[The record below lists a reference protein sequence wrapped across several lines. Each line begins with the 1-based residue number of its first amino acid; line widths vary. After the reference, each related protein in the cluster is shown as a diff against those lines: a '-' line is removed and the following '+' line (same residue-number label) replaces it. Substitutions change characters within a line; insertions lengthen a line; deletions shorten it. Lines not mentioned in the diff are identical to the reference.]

1 MSNHFKPTNV
11 LIIGGTGTIGAY
23 ITSSLL
29 SAASPKPYTTLS
41 LFTRPGWDS
50 DASSKKTKLIQH
62 WQSQGLNVITGDVE
76 SLEQDGF
83 TKIFDEG
90 KFDTVISCL
99 GRATLKYQPKI
110 IDAAEHSQ
118 SVQWFLPSE
127 FGTDVA
133 HNENSPNEPTHV
145 GKLALRKHIRENIER
160 LKVTYVVTGPYFDM
174 WLYPTPGYEQA
185 GGFVPVEKKAYIIG
199 DKKEGS
205 VEEGRV
211 GFCTMWDVGKFVT
224 ATLRHPAQSFGK
236 ALRVQSF
243 IVTPKEVLD
252 EFEKQTGGSEFKV
265 TYTPVR
271 EIEELEEVLWDKK
284 SDNPQPQPQAT
295 FVTLRRIWAKGG
307 TLYEKNDNEV
317 LEVKQEDLDTLEEG
331 VRRFLAGGYKAE
343 TFGVNGVR
351 SVL

>member
-1 MSNHFKPTNV
+1 MSNDFKPTNV

-29 SAASPKPYTTLS
+29 SAATPKPYTTLS

-50 DASSKKTKLIQH
+50 DPSSQKTQLIKH
-62 WQSQGLNVITGDVE
+62 WQSQGLNIVTGDVE
-76 SLEQDGF
+76 SLDQAGF
-83 TKIFDEG
+83 TKVFEDG

-133 HNENSPNEPTHV
+133 HNEKSAQEPTHV
-145 GKLALRKHIRENIER
+145 GKLALRKHIREKIQR

-185 GGFVPVEKKAYIIG
+185 GGFVPAEKKAYIIG
-199 DKKEGS
+199 DGEGK
-205 VEEGRV
+205 V

-236 ALRVQSF
+236 ALKVQSF
-243 IVTPKEVLD
+243 IVTPNEVLS
-252 EFEKQTGGSEFKV
+252 EFQKQTGSDFEVSK
-265 TYTPVR
+265 TPLP
-271 EIEELEEVLWDKK
+271 EIESLEDVLWDKK
-284 SDNPQPQPQAT
+284 SANPQPNPLAT
-295 FVTLRRIWAKGG
+295 LVTLRRIWARGG

-317 LEVKQEDLDTLEEG
+317 LEVSQEDLDTLEEG
-331 VRRFLAGGYKAE
+331 VRRYLAGGYRGE
-343 TFGVNGVR
+343 TFGVKA
-351 SVL
+351 